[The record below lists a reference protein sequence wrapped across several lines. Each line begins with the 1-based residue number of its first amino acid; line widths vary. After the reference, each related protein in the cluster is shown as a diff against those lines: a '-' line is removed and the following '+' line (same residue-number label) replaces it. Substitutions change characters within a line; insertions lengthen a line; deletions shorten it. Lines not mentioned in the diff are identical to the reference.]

1 MVCWVWL
8 LPLLFYCTASGV
20 WFVIDCVDF
29 VVVGV
34 LVVLYCLVPDRVW
47 VRSCRL
53 LLWCL
58 SLRVGWFGL

>member
-8 LPLLFYCTASGV
+8 LPSLFYCTESGV

-34 LVVLYCLVPDRVW
+34 LVVLYCLVPGR
-47 VRSCRL
+47 
-53 LLWCL
+53 
-58 SLRVGWFGL
+58 GLGAFL